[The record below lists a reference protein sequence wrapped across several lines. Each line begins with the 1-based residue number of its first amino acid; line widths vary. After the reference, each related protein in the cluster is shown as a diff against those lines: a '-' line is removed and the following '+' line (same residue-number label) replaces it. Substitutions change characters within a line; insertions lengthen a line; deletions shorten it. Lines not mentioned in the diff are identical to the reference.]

1 LAAQG
6 VRQVIASLIVTLMFV
21 HALIAICMAW
31 IGLTD
36 NRANAG
42 IVVTWFGIS
51 IFTVVALG
59 QALP

>member
-1 LAAQG
+1 M
-6 VRQVIASLIVTLMFV
+6 IASLIVTLMFV